1 VLEFLGV
8 VYSPPLGYFQTY
20 SREIVCHK
28 CHGHGHIAAQ
38 RTSRR
43 TMLLNEKGEWE
54 SENDSEDDGPN
65 LMKKL
70 EKKRMRFNQKKEIII
85 VLFLFEC

>member
-1 VLEFLGV
+1 
-8 VYSPPLGYFQTY
+8 
-20 SREIVCHK
+20 
-28 CHGHGHIAAQ
+28 
-38 RTSRR
+38 
-43 TMLLNEKGEWE
+43 MLLNEKGEWE